1 MRVEYVMD
9 QAKYTIVDVLISQP
23 EIVIVTGTCS
33 MSVEF
38 VADQVSQKETV
49 TETETYAMSVAY
61 VADQVSQPVIVTAT
75 ETY

>member
-1 MRVEYVMD
+1 MD

-38 VADQVSQKETV
+38 VAEKVFQK
-49 TETETYAMSVAY
+49 
-61 VADQVSQPVIVTAT
+61 VIVTAT
-75 ETY
+75 VGF